1 MVERYGFNCSIS
13 RFEKTRGANAG
24 VLGALKSLP
33 GIFPLVGPAMA
44 PGAAGVMCMNAIL
57 LFTEPAALL
66 NVNLPSV
73 TSTLNDRSNQ

>member
-1 MVERYGFNCSIS
+1 
-13 RFEKTRGANAG
+13 
-24 VLGALKSLP
+24 
-33 GIFPLVGPAMA
+33 
-44 PGAAGVMCMNAIL
+44 MNAIL